1 MAGLRSDVPAA
12 DSDERPKAELGSA
25 MQVAPIDAMLRR
37 ALISDLTKRTKKK
50 KKIFGER
57 VMIFGEEEEG
67 GVGG

>member
-50 KKIFGER
+50 KTFGER